1 MPRSRL
7 SVNVAAPVAKVDED
21 ADDMSLSLNLAQKL
35 FVKDNVAISEKGVVV
50 DGTSF
55 SMTLELADLEVGEV
69 LGSGACSTVRH
80 AIHKTTGEHV
90 ALKTI
95 NLYDPSRRVQLVEE
109 VRSLY
114 KTDCPTIVH
123 FYGAFFQEGSIT
135 IALEYMDGGS
145 LANVLEQVG
154 PIPEAVLANM
164 TFQVLWGLGYLKFQ
178 RRIHR
183 DIKPQNILVNSM
195 GLVKLTDF
203 GVSKELMTS
212 MAYGKTF
219 VGSFRYMAP
228 ERLQNRPHT
237 YGADV
242 WALGIV
248 LIELAT
254 GRSPYDAEE
263 RSLGGAGPS
272 YIDVVQTVIESPSP
286 TPSGAFSKEFQDF
299 CAACLCKDPTRRSL
313 PDALLIS
320 PWLAQNGAVS
330 LEASVANVAQWI
342 ASLQ

>member
-1 MPRSRL
+1 
-7 SVNVAAPVAKVDED
+7 V
-21 ADDMSLSLNLAQKL
+21 
-35 FVKDNVAISEKGVVV
+35 I
-50 DGTSF
+50 
-55 SMTLELADLEVGEV
+55 
-69 LGSGACSTVRH
+69 GSGACSTVRR
-80 AIHKTTGEHV
+80 AIHKRTGAQL

-109 VRSLY
+109 IRSLY

-123 FYGAFFQEGSIT
+123 FYGAFFQEGSIS

-154 PIPEAVLANM
+154 PIPESV
-164 TFQVLWGLGYLKFQ
+164 QVLWGLGYLKFQ

-183 DIKPQNILVNSM
+183 DIKPQNILVNSE

-237 YGADV
+237 YGSDV

-263 RSLGGAGPS
+263 RSLGGGGPS

-286 TPSGAFSKEFQDF
+286 QPSGRPFSNEFKDF
-299 CAACLCKDPTRRSL
+299 CAACLTKDPQKRSL

-320 PWLAQNGAVS
+320 SWLSMHGAVS
-330 LEASVANVAQWI
+330 LEAATHHVAAWI
-342 ASLQ
+342 ESLQ